1 MGKISDTVQNVVSE
15 IRSSKKARGSALR
28 TPLGKSNRF
37 MKDIHRTNAELAKV
51 TSKMLEGFHMEH
63 GDMARAQRENL
74 SSQDEARVGATR
86 EFMEQVGVKVSEIRS
101 GTQNLLER
109 FDLEHGDMARILR
122 EKLSSE
128 HRALVSVTQGF
139 MGQVHKVNS
148 DCREAVRKMLDEI
161 SSDLQQAH
169 DIWGRPVKKKTVL
182 KAAPKPAFEE
192 IEKKPGLEVQKKK
205 VLEVVAGHAEGIRLI
220 DIGNERGVDWRT
232 LIGPIKS
239 LVDQGKIEKIDNMYY
254 PKE

>member
-1 MGKISDTVQNVVSE
+1 MGKIHEATQNVVDE

-28 TPLGKSNRF
+28 TLLAETNRF
-37 MKDIHRTNAELAKV
+37 MKDIHRTNQGLAK
-51 TSKMLEGFHMEH
+51 TTGEMLEGFRVEH

-74 SSQDEARVGATR
+74 SSQDEARGEATR

-122 EKLSSE
+122 EKVSSE
-128 HRALVSVTQGF
+128 HRALVSATQGF

-148 DCREAVRKMLDEI
+148 DRSEAVRKMLDEI
-161 SSDLQQAH
+161 SSDLQQA
-169 DIWGRPVKKKTVL
+169 DKIWGRRMEKKTVL
-182 KAAPKPAFEE
+182 KAAPKPAFEK
-192 IEKKPGLEVQKKK
+192 IEKKPGLELEKEK
-205 VLEVVAGHAEGIRLI
+205 VLEVIARHSEGIRLI

-232 LIGPIKS
+232 LIGPTKS
-239 LVDQGKIEKIDNMYY
+239 LVDKGKIEKIDNMYY